1 MRKLSATIF
10 GMLLCLLVCAPLMAQ
25 SPAIGQIPSVAQPS
39 ATSDTAPIENSK
51 SPGLVSGFSLDFLND
66 QKAIWTSP
74 LHISGGDV
82 KWLAP
87 TAVGAGTLAIF
98 DHRISNAVKATP
110 SLTGPS
116 NAISNVGLIAPWA
129 VPGTMW
135 LFGSIKHDDHAA
147 ETGRLGIEAAVDS
160 EVVMQV
166 LKLATSRMRPNGSD
180 SMSFPS
186 GHSMEAF
193 ALAAVLSKEY
203 HDKPLVVFG
212 SYGLAAAVGFARVGA
227 LEHFPTDVVAGAV
240 IGELIGRYV
249 VNHHAHLAEDAQ

>member
-1 MRKLSATIF
+1 MCKPSVTLFAI
-10 GMLLCLLVCAPLMAQ
+10 LCLAVSAPLMAQ
-25 SPAIGQIPSVAQPS
+25 SPAIGDIPSVVLPS
-39 ATSDTAPIENSK
+39 STSDNAPIAKSK
-51 SPGLVSGFSLDFLND
+51 SPSLVSGFALDFMND
-66 QKAIWTSP
+66 QKGIWTSP
-74 LHISGGDV
+74 FHISGGDV

-98 DHRISNAVKATP
+98 DHRISNAAKANP
-110 SLTGPS
+110 SLMGPS
-116 NAISNVGLIAPWA
+116 NAISNVGLITPWA
-129 VPGTMW
+129 LPGSMW
-135 LFGSIKHDDHAA
+135 VLGSIKHDEHAA

-203 HDKPLVVFG
+203 HDKPLVVWG
-212 SYGLAAAVGFARVGA
+212 SYGFAAAVGLARVGS

-249 VNHHAHLAEDAQ
+249 VNRHAHLAADAQ

>member
-1 MRKLSATIF
+1 MYKVFVTVLALS
-10 GMLLCLLVCAPLMAQ
+10 CLTVTVPLMAQ

-39 ATSDTAPIENSK
+39 ASGDIAQPEKSA
-51 SPGLVSGFSLDFLND
+51 SPGLVSGFALDFLND

-74 LHISGGDV
+74 FHISGGDI
-82 KWLAP
+82 KFLAP
-87 TAVGAGTLAIF
+87 AAAGAGAIAIF
-98 DHRISNAVKATP
+98 DHRISNAVKANP

-116 NAISNVGLIAPWA
+116 NTISNVGLIAPWA
-129 VPGTMW
+129 VPGTFW
-135 LFGSIKHDDHAA
+135 LAGAVKHDEHAA

-166 LKLATSRMRPNGSD
+166 LKLATGRMRPNGSD

-212 SYGLAAAVGFARVGA
+212 SYGFATAVGLARVGA
-227 LEHFPTDVVAGAV
+227 LEHFPSDVVVGAV

-249 VNHHAHLAEDAQ
+249 VNHHAQDAE

>member
-1 MRKLSATIF
+1 MYKVFATF
-10 GMLLCLLVCAPLMAQ
+10 VAVSCLAVSAPLMAQ
-25 SPAIGQIPSVAQPS
+25 SPAIGQIPDVAQPS
-39 ATSDTAPIENSK
+39 ATENIVQPARST
-51 SPGLVSGFSLDFLND
+51 SPGLVSGFALDFMND

-74 LHISGGDV
+74 FHISGGDV

-98 DHRISNAVKATP
+98 DHRISNAAKANP
-110 SLTGPS
+110 SLSGPS

-129 VPGTMW
+129 VPGT
-135 LFGSIKHDDHAA
+135 LFLVGSMKHDDHAA
-147 ETGRLGIEAAVDS
+147 ETGRLGLEAAVDS

-166 LKLATSRMRPNGSD
+166 LKLATGRMRPNGSD
-180 SMSFPS
+180 TLSFPS

-203 HDKPLVVFG
+203 HDKKWVVFG
-212 SYGLAAAVGFARVGA
+212 SYGLATAVGFARVGA

>member
-1 MRKLSATIF
+1 MRITSATIF
-10 GMLLCLLVCAPLMAQ
+10 AILCLSVSAPLMAQ
-25 SPAIGQIPSVAQPS
+25 APAIGQIPSVAPPS
-39 ATSDTAPIENSK
+39 AASDIAPVEKPK
-51 SPGLVSGFSLDFLND
+51 SPGLVSGFALDFLND
-66 QKAIWTSP
+66 QKSIWTSP
-74 LHISGGDV
+74 VHISAGDV

-87 TAVGAGTLAIF
+87 TAVGTGALAIF
-98 DHRISNAVKATP
+98 DHRISNAAKANP
-110 SLTGPS
+110 SLSGPS
-116 NAISNVGLIAPWA
+116 NTISNVGLIAPWA

-166 LKLATSRMRPNGSD
+166 LKLATGRTRPNGSD

-212 SYGLAAAVGFARVGA
+212 SYGLATAVGLARVGA

>member
-1 MRKLSATIF
+1 MRNVSATIF
-10 GMLLCLLVCAPLMAQ
+10 AIVCLSLSAPLMAQ
-25 SPAIGQIPSVAQPS
+25 SPAIGQIPGVALPS
-39 ATSDTAPIENSK
+39 ATSDIAPIEKSK
-51 SPGLVSGFSLDFLND
+51 SPGLVSGFALDFLDD

-74 LHISGGDV
+74 LHISGGDA

-87 TAVGAGTLAIF
+87 TVVGEGTLAIF
-98 DHRISNAVKATP
+98 DHRISNTAKANP

-116 NAISNVGLIAPWA
+116 NAISDVGLITPWA
-129 VPGTMW
+129 VPGTML

-147 ETGRLGIEAAVDS
+147 ETGRLGLEAAVDS

-203 HDKPLVVFG
+203 HDKPLVVWG
-212 SYGLAAAVGFARVGA
+212 SYGFAAAIGLARVGA

-249 VNHHAHLAEDAQ
+249 VNHHAHLADDAQ